1 MNARRL
7 PPVTLLGMVSLG
19 LVIVGGI
26 YLAAHIPGEVPL
38 TFPSVLLAL
47 SIVVLVANLVA
58 LALARDFNR
67 QSFLVVGGWALLWYV
82 ISAGMIEY
90 VFLHNGLRG
99 GPLLVLSLSLAVYA
113 IQVPVLIG
121 FTVARY
127 AERASAAG

>member
-38 TFPSVLLAL
+38 AFPSVLLAL
-47 SIVVLVANLVA
+47 SLLVLVANLIA

-67 QSFLVVGGWALLWYV
+67 QSFLVVGGWALLWYA

-127 AERASAAG
+127 AEPQTAAG